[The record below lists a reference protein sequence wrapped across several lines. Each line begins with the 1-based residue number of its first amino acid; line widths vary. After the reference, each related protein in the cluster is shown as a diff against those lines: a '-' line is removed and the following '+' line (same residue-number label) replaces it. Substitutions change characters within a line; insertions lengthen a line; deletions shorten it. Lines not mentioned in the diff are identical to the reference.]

1 MINYHKGNAL
11 ILFTLFLMLLP
22 ADGFSQQ
29 RQTRPPLTENENPQ
43 LIGKRNINKQQVNFY
58 SAEKELALGRKLAE
72 EFEEQARIVGESE
85 VTAYLTSLVRNLA
98 LHSDAT
104 APINVK
110 LVDSEKVDAFALP
123 GGYLYL
129 NLGLL
134 RAVETEAELAAVISH
149 LIAHVAARHGV
160 EMASKSQILNWA
172 SIQHVV
178 FTDNLGVGLNPAFPL
193 SLLAFARRN
202 EFEADMLGAQYSWA
216 AGYDPTG
223 LIKYYEKDSQ
233 PKPGSISRIYST
245 HPLPSVRIAKLKE
258 LIALFPERE
267 NLITTSEEF
276 KSMKASLPAESPDK
290 PQLRRE

>member
-11 ILFTLFLMLLP
+11 ILFTLFLMFLP

-29 RQTRPPLTENENPQ
+29 PQTRPPLTENENPQ
-43 LIGKRNINKQQVNFY
+43 LIGKRNINRQQINFY

-85 VTAYLTSLVRNLA
+85 VTAYLTGLVRNLA

-104 APINVK
+104 ASINLK

-123 GGYLYL
+123 GGFLYL
-129 NLGLL
+129 NLGLI
-134 RAVETEAELAAVISH
+134 RTVETEAELAAVISH

-172 SIQHVV
+172 SIQYVV
-178 FTDNLGVGLNPAFPL
+178 FADSSGVGLNPAFPL

-223 LIKYYEKDSQ
+223 LIKYYEKESPPQ
-233 PKPGSISRIYST
+233 PGSISKIYST
-245 HPLPSVRIAKLKE
+245 HPLPSVRISKLKE

-276 KSMKASLPAESPDK
+276 KRVKASLPSESPNK
-290 PQLRRE
+290 PQLRRN

>member
-1 MINYHKGNAL
+1 MMNNNKGNAL

-29 RQTRPPLTENENPQ
+29 PQTAPPLTENQNPQ
-43 LIGKRNINKQQVNFY
+43 LIGKRNINKQQINFY
-58 SAEKELALGRKLAE
+58 SKVKELALGTQLAE
-72 EFEEQARIVGESE
+72 EFEQRAKIVRESE
-85 VTAYLTSLVRNLA
+85 VTAYLTNLVRNLA

-104 APINVK
+104 TPINVK

-123 GGYLYL
+123 GGFLYV
-129 NLGLL
+129 NLGLM

-160 EMASKSQILNWA
+160 EMASKSEILNWA

-178 FTDNLGVGLNPAFPL
+178 FADSAGIGLNSVIPL

-202 EFEADMLGAQYSWA
+202 EFEADMLGAQYTWA

-223 LIKYYEKDSQ
+223 MIKYYEKDSQ

-245 HPLPSVRIAKLKE
+245 HPLPSVRISKLKE
-258 LIALFPERE
+258 LIARFPERE
-267 NLITTSEEF
+267 NLIITTEEF
-276 KSMKASLPAESPDK
+276 KHMKASLPA
-290 PQLRRE
+290 